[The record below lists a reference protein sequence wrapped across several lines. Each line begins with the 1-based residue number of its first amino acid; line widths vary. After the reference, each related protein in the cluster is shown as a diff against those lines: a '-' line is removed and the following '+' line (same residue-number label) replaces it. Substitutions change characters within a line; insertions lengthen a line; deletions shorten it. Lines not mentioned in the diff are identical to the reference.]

1 MHKPPLEK
9 VKMKIHSMMHLNLF
23 CIYLQHEME
32 KINNL
37 TKLKRKKLYFIINL
51 TNFFLNLIFYRRKS

>member
-51 TNFFLNLIFYRRKS
+51 TNFF